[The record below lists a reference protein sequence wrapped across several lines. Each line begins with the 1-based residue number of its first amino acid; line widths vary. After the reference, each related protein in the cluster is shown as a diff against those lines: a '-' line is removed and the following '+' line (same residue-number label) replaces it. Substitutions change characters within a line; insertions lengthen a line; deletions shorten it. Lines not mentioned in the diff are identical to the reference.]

1 MTEQGQ
7 GGLPPGHRAA
17 RLVLLGALVAALA
30 AGVVSPAADGF
41 TRGAWDQVGQVVAY
55 FLAPL
60 RDRATP
66 PPTPTPS
73 PSPTPVKP
81 KPKPKPTKSPAG

>member
-1 MTEQGQ
+1 MAEQGQ

-17 RLVLLGALVAALA
+17 RLVLLGALLAALA
-30 AGVVSPAADGF
+30 AGVVSPAADGY
-41 TRGAWDQVGQVVAY
+41 TRGAWEQAGQVVAY

-66 PPTPTPS
+66 APPPTPS
-73 PSPTPVKP
+73 PTPAKP
-81 KPKPKPTKSPAG
+81 KPKPKPTKSRAG

>member
-1 MTEQGQ
+1 MAEQEQ

-17 RLVLLGALVAALA
+17 RLVLLGALLAALA
-30 AGVVSPAADGF
+30 AGVVSPAADGY
-41 TRGAWDQVGQVVAY
+41 TRGAWEQAGQVVAY

-66 PPTPTPS
+66 APPPTPS
-73 PSPTPVKP
+73 PTPAKP
-81 KPKPKPTKSPAG
+81 KPKPKPTKSRAG